1 MYISL
6 NLISD
11 FTDLMRAFDRRVDQ
25 GVEPYRLIAEFGMS
39 PVAAVWTLLCDVVDD
54 LLTTGNYHID
64 KGFLGLH
71 GQELFNVYRHAMD
84 ALRNKG
90 FATPD
95 EARFKI
101 LSLEKKIE
109 VIE

>member
-11 FTDLMRAFDRRVDQ
+11 FADLMRAFDRRIDQ
-25 GVEPYRLIAEFGMS
+25 GVEPYRLIVELGMS
-39 PVAAVWTLLCDVVDD
+39 PIAAVWTLMCNVVDD

-71 GQELFNVYRHAMD
+71 GQELFNVYRYAMN
-84 ALRNKG
+84 ALQNKG

-95 EARFKI
+95 EARSKI
-101 LSLEKKIE
+101 STLEKKIE
-109 VIE
+109 EIE